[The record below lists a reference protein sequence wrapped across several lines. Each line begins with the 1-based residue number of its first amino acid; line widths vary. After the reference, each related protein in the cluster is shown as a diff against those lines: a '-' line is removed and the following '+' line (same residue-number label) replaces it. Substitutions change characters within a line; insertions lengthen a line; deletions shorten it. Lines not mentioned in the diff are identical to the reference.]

1 MSDDRLHPSSLGSWA
16 GCPKRTW
23 RELEDGV
30 GRDVP
35 TIAAWV
41 GSAAHALAAGLP
53 MPPDPFAMMLFDRF
67 TPSLKVARL
76 QAIRIARVVDEVL
89 TQHGLKVV
97 AGELA
102 VEDNATSGV
111 LDFLLEYD
119 LSDRPLV
126 ILDLKTGQH
135 VPAGAWLQ
143 LGSYFDAY
151 SLEYADAPADQVAVI
166 HVPRRAPLEI
176 GCEEFELR
184 PGAEC
189 AAAARSLVADV
200 NYWMSTRTRDNIAA
214 HPGISC
220 HSCPL
225 TSRDCAVRIIDNPR
239 S

>member
-23 RELEDGV
+23 RELEDGR

-41 GSAAHALAAGLP
+41 GSSAHALAAGLP
-53 MPPDPFAMMLFDRF
+53 MPPDPVGMALFDSL
-67 TPSLKVARL
+67 TPSTKVARL
-76 QAIRIARVVDEVL
+76 QASQISGVVRHVLEV
-89 TQHGLKVV
+89 HGLSVV
-97 AGELA
+97 SAELA
-102 VEDNATSGV
+102 VEDGSTSGV
-111 LDFLLEYD
+111 LDLLIKYD
-119 LSDRPLV
+119 VPKQPLV
-126 ILDLKTGQH
+126 ILDLKTGQN

-151 SLEYADAPADQVAVI
+151 NYEHPDEPAGNVAVI
-166 HVPRRAPLEI
+166 HVPRAAPLAINCEAFEI
-176 GCEEFELR
+176 R
-184 PGAEC
+184 PGPPC
-189 AAAARSLVADV
+189 AAASRVLIADIDH
-200 NYWMSTRTRDNIAA
+200 WMRHRDRDTVPAY
-214 HPGISC
+214 PGFSC